1 MLMVMRLED
10 VSRYCNG
17 DGGNAGTH
25 SNELFIRNRWYAI
38 DDDIID
44 DEIYRNARVRVSLAS
59 NNNKLRSSR
68 WIRERKKKTEI
79 KNYIIFL

>member
-25 SNELFIRNRWYAI
+25 SN
-38 DDDIID
+38 
-44 DEIYRNARVRVSLAS
+44 S
-59 NNNKLRSSR
+59 NYLLGTDGMLSTMILSAMRS
-68 WIRERKKKTEI
+68 TETHE
-79 KNYIIFL
+79 YEYH